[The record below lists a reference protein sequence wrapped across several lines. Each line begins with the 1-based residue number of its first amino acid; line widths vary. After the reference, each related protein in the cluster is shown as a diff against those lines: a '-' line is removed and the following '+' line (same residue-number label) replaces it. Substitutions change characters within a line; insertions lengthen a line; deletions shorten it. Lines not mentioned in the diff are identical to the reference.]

1 MGLTQHIVVGVVGR
15 SHLQATR
22 TEFDIHVAVLDD
34 GNHTAHQRH
43 DHLAALQPLVL
54 RVLGVDTHGG
64 ITHDGLRTGGSHHSV
79 VALLILMDDVA
90 ISLECL
96 LVVESLQTVNIIF
109 QMEQVTLLLAI
120 DHFLG
125 REGGECLR
133 IPVHHAESAIDESL
147 VIEVNEYLDDTLRTL
162 LVHRE
167 GGAVPVAAGTQAA
180 QLLQDDATVLIS
192 PVPGVLQELLT
203 GEIALLDAFGGEF
216 LHHLGFCSDRGMVS
230 TRYPAGILTFHT
242 GTAHQDILNRIV
254 QHVPHVEHTSHVG
267 RWNDDGVG
275 LTTVW
280 FARKELMLCP
290 VLVPFSLDFCGAVF
304 CC

>member
-1 MGLTQHIVVGVVGR
+1 MGR

-34 GNHTAHQRH
+34 GNHAAHQRH

-64 ITHDGLRTGGSHHSV
+64 ITHDGLRSCGSHYGI
-79 VALLILMDDVA
+79 VAFRILMDDVA

-147 VIEVNEYLDDTLRTL
+147 VIEVNENLDDTLRTL

-167 GGAVPVAAGTQAA
+167 GSAVPVTAGTQAA

-192 PVPGVLQELLT
+192 PVPSVLQELFTCQVTLFDALF
-203 GEIALLDAFGGEF
+203 GEL
-216 LHHLGFCSDRGMVS
+216 LHHLCLSRNRGMVS
-230 TRYPAGILTFHT
+230 TRYPAGILTFHAC
-242 GTAHQDILNRIV
+242 TAHQDILNRIV
-254 QHVPHVEHTSHVG
+254 QHVSHVEHTSHVWWWDHDCI
-267 RWNDDGVG
+267 RLTGVG
-275 LTTVW
+275 
-280 FARKELMLCP
+280 FAGEQFVVQPILI
-290 VLVPFSLDFCGAVF
+290 PFRFDLFWVIFTC
-304 CC
+304 